1 MGEIRQ
7 LMQAFTPYSLNMGGK
22 LLEVSHPLVMGI
34 LNVTP
39 DSFYAGCRAQTDGE
53 TTRRVAQLLEEGAD
67 IIDVGA
73 CSTRPGAEM
82 VTEEEEKERLEGA
95 LGIIRSMAP
104 EALVSVDTFRSG
116 IVRWAVGQ
124 YGVQMVNDVS
134 GGEWDKEMFPAVAEM
149 GVPYVLT
156 HSQGTPATMQ
166 VAPHYDDL
174 LVEMMQYFGCKVQQ
188 LHEMGVC
195 DIILDPGFGFGKTLD
210 DNYLLLNRLHDLQ
223 ALEMPILVGLSRKSM
238 IYKVLEKGPE
248 ECLNGTTVL
257 NTLALTQGASIL
269 RVHDVKE
276 AVETVKLMQ
285 RAL

>member
-1 MGEIRQ
+1 
-7 LMQAFTPYSLNMGGK
+7 MQAFTPYSLNMGGK
-22 LLEVSHPLVMGI
+22 LLEVSRPLVMGI

-39 DSFYAGCRAQTDGE
+39 DSFYAGSRAQTDEE
-53 TTRRVAQLLEEGAD
+53 TKRRVAQLLEEGAD

-116 IVRWAVGQ
+116 IVCWSVGH

-156 HSQGTPATMQ
+156 HSQGMPSTMQ

-174 LVEMMQYFGCKVQQ
+174 LVEMMQYFGRKVQQ

-195 DIILDPGFGFGKTLD
+195 DIVLDPGFGFGKTLD
-210 DNYLLLNRLHDLQ
+210 DNYLLLKRLHDLQ

-238 IYKVLEKGPE
+238 IYKVLDKGPV

-257 NTLALTQGASIL
+257 NTLALARGASIL
-269 RVHDVKE
+269 RVHDVRE
-276 AVETVKLMQ
+276 AVETVKLMHH
-285 RAL
+285 AL